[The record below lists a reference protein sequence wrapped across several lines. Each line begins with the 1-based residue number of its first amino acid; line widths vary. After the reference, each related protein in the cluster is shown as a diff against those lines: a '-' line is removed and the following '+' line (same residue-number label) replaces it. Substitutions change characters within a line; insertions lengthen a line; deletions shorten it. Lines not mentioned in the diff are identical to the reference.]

1 MEVKEAAD
9 VLRRRPV
16 GGAVDIVAQGPAG
29 RWHVAL

>member
-16 GGAVDIVAQGPAG
+16 GAVDIVAQGPAG